1 MKKQIIMKLLAST
14 GLLAMATLAMVACNN
29 NTKDATDV
37 ADSTNTANRKM
48 ADSTGMYAADAA
60 TSDFFVKAADGGMA
74 EVALSQA
81 AENQASDKRV
91 KSLANMLVQDHTAA
105 NDKLKQLAAERNVTL
120 PAAISTEHQNT
131 INDITAKK
139 GSAFDKAYVDH
150 LVDAHKSTIDMF
162 KKAADDVKDET
173 VRNFINDMIPKL
185 QGHLDKAEAL
195 QKALK

>member
-1 MKKQIIMKLLAST
+1 MRTVLKISMVLMGILLFAGFCAAGDFELVKADRNISLYERWVKHN
-14 GLLAMATLAMVACNN
+14 G
-29 NTKDATDV
+29 NTVRELKA
-37 ADSTNTANRKM
+37 
-48 ADSTGMYAADAA
+48 
-60 TSDFFVKAADGGMA
+60 DFFVKAADGGMA

-81 AENQASDKRV
+81 AEKQASDKRV